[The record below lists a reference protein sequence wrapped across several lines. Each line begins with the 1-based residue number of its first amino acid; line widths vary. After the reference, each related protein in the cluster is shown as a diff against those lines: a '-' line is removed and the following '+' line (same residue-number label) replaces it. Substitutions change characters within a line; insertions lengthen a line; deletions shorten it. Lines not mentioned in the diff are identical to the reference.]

1 MNFQRDGKP
10 PHSAGDA
17 LTVEVDDA
25 PDYYAGELE
34 AMRARVRKLTELL
47 AAVLDT
53 LPPEAQA
60 KVLERA
66 GNGWE
71 PVK

>member
-1 MNFQRDGKP
+1 MNFQRDGKRP
-10 PHSAGDA
+10 RPAGDA
-17 LTVEVDDA
+17 LSAEVEDA
-25 PDYYAGELE
+25 PDYYAGDLE
-34 AMRARVRKLTELL
+34 SLRARVRKLTELL

-60 KVLERA
+60 QVLERA

-71 PVK
+71 AVK